1 MDFIKNKLL
10 TIVLVLCLAFTVF
23 IGITA
28 GRDGNTGTIQQI
40 VNGAIAP
47 VQKYV
52 YIAGQRISNVFY
64 YISSIASTRQENSDL
79 KKRVDEL
86 NRKLVDND
94 RYTRENEQ
102 LNSLLKFKEDHAN
115 LSTVGGN
122 VIGRVGENWF
132 HIIILDV
139 GENDGV
145 KEGQYVV
152 DGSALI
158 GKIYETTAT
167 TSKVITIIDQGANIP
182 AMIGSTGDT
191 GVVSG
196 MGDTESEAK
205 CSMKYVPLTSNAK
218 VGDAVV
224 TSNVVSDENYTV
236 PSDILIGY
244 IDSIEDDEAK
254 LMKVVFLNPVANLS
268 RLEKVLVITE

>member
-10 TIVLVLCLAFTVF
+10 TIVLVLCLAFTIF

-28 GRDGNTGTIQQI
+28 GRDGNSGTIQQI
-40 VNGAIAP
+40 VNTAIAP

-52 YIAGQRISNVFY
+52 YATGQRIGNVFY
-64 YISSIASTRQENSDL
+64 YISSIASTRQENSEL
-79 KKRVDEL
+79 KTRVEEL
-86 NRKLVDND
+86 NERLVNYE

-102 LNSLLKFKEDHAN
+102 LNSLLKFKDEHAD
-115 LSTVGGN
+115 LSVVGGN

-132 HIIILDV
+132 QIIMLDV

-145 KEGQYVV
+145 RKGQYVI
-152 DGSALI
+152 DGNALV

-167 TSKVITIIDQGANIP
+167 TSKVITVMDQSANIP
-182 AMIGSTGDT
+182 AMIASTGDT

-196 MGDTESEAK
+196 LGEAGNDAQ
-205 CSMKYVPLTSNAK
+205 CRMKYVPLTSTSK
-218 VGDAVV
+218 VGDTVV
-224 TSNVVSDENYTV
+224 TSDVVSDESYTV
-236 PSDILIGY
+236 PSDILIGH
-244 IDSIEDDEAK
+244 IESIEDDEAK
-254 LMKVVFLNPVANLS
+254 LMKVVYLAPAANLS

>member
-10 TIVLVLCLAFTVF
+10 TIVLVLCLAFTIF

-40 VNGAIAP
+40 ISGAISP

-52 YIAGQRISNVFY
+52 YAAGQRISNVFY
-64 YISSIASTRQENSDL
+64 YISSIASTREENSEL
-79 KKRVDEL
+79 KTRVQEL
-86 NRKLVDND
+86 NGKLVDYD

-102 LNSLLKFKEDHAN
+102 LNGLLKFKDEHAD
-115 LSTVGGN
+115 LSMVGAN
-122 VIGRVGENWF
+122 VTGRVGENWF
-132 HIIILDV
+132 HIITLDV

-145 KEGQYVV
+145 KEGQYVT
-152 DGSALI
+152 DGKALV
-158 GKIYETTAT
+158 GKVYETTAN
-167 TSKVITIIDQGANIP
+167 TSKVITVMDQSANIP
-182 AMIGSTGDT
+182 AMIATTGDT

-196 MGDTESEAK
+196 LGNSGSETQ
-205 CSMKYVPLTSNAK
+205 CRMKYVPLTSTAK

-224 TSNVVSDENYTV
+224 TSNVVSDESHIV
-236 PSDILIGY
+236 PSDIFIGY
-244 IDSIEDDEAK
+244 IQSIEDDEAK
-254 LMKVVFLNPVANLS
+254 LMKVVYLDPVADLS

>member
-1 MDFIKNKLL
+1 M
-10 TIVLVLCLAFTVF
+10 
-23 IGITA
+23 
-28 GRDGNTGTIQQI
+28 
-40 VNGAIAP
+40 
-47 VQKYV
+47 
-52 YIAGQRISNVFY
+52 
-64 YISSIASTRQENSDL
+64 
-79 KKRVDEL
+79 
-86 NRKLVDND
+86 
-94 RYTRENEQ
+94 
-102 LNSLLKFKEDHAN
+102 
-115 LSTVGGN
+115 
-122 VIGRVGENWF
+122 
-132 HIIILDV
+132 
-139 GENDGV
+139 
-145 KEGQYVV
+145 
-152 DGSALI
+152 
-158 GKIYETTAT
+158 
-167 TSKVITIIDQGANIP
+167 ITIIDQGANIP

>member
-40 VNGAIAP
+40 VNSAISP

-52 YIAGQRISNVFY
+52 YAAGQRIGNVFY

-79 KKRVDEL
+79 KTKVDEL
-86 NRKLVDND
+86 NGKLVDYD
-94 RYTRENEQ
+94 RYARENEQ
-102 LNSLLKFKEDHAN
+102 LNSLLKFKEEHAN
-115 LSTVGGN
+115 LTTVGGN

-132 HIIILDV
+132 QVIILDI

-152 DGSALI
+152 DGSALV

-167 TSKVITIIDQGANIP
+167 TSKVITVMDQSANIP

-196 MGDTESEAK
+196 MGNSGKEAQ
-205 CSMKYVPLTSNAK
+205 CRMKYVPLTSVAK

-224 TSNVVSDENYTV
+224 TSNIVSDESYTV

-244 IDSIEDDEAK
+244 IESIEDDEAK
-254 LMKVVFLNPVANLS
+254 LMKVVYLNPVADLS
-268 RLEKVLVITE
+268 RLDKVLVITE

>member
-10 TIVLVLCLAFTVF
+10 TIVLVLCLAFTIF

-40 VNGAIAP
+40 VNSAISP

-52 YIAGQRISNVFY
+52 YTAGQRIGNVFY
-64 YISSIASTRQENSDL
+64 YISSIASTRKENSDL
-79 KKRVDEL
+79 KTKVDEL
-86 NRKLVDND
+86 NGKLVDYD
-94 RYTRENEQ
+94 RYARENEQ
-102 LNSLLKFKEDHAN
+102 LNSLLKFKDEHAN

-132 HIIILDV
+132 QVIILDI
-139 GENDGV
+139 GENDGIKV
-145 KEGQYVV
+145 GQYVV
-152 DGSALI
+152 NGSALV
-158 GKIYETTAT
+158 GKIYEVTAT
-167 TSKVITIIDQGANIP
+167 TSKVITVMDQSANIP
-182 AMIGSTGDT
+182 AMIGSTGET

-196 MGDTESEAK
+196 MGDSGSEAQ
-205 CSMKYVPLTSNAK
+205 CRMKYVPLTSTAK

-224 TSNVVSDENYTV
+224 TSNIVSDESYTV

-244 IDSIEDDEAK
+244 IESIEDDEAK
-254 LMKVVFLNPVANLS
+254 LMKMVYLDPVAELS
-268 RLEKVLVITE
+268 RLYKVLVITE

>member
-1 MDFIKNKLL
+1 MDFLKNKLL
-10 TIVLVLCLAFTVF
+10 TIVLVLCLAFTIF

-28 GRDGNTGTIQQI
+28 GRGGNTGTVQQI
-40 VNGAIAP
+40 VNSAIAP

-52 YIAGQRISNVFY
+52 YAAGQRISNVFY
-64 YISSIASTRQENSDL
+64 YISSIAATRQENSEL
-79 KKRVDEL
+79 KAKVDEL
-86 NRKLVDND
+86 NKQLVDID
-94 RYTRENEQ
+94 RYARENEQ
-102 LNSLLKFKEDHAN
+102 LNNLLKFKEEHSD

-132 HIIILDV
+132 QIIMLDI

-152 DGSALI
+152 DGTALI

-167 TSKVITIIDQGANIP
+167 TSKVITVIDQNANIP

-196 MGDTESEAK
+196 IGDSGSEAK
-205 CSMKYVPLTSNAK
+205 CRMKYVPLTSTAK

-224 TSNVVSDENYTV
+224 TSNVVSDDSYTV

-244 IDSIEDDEAK
+244 IENIEDDEAK
-254 LMKVVFLNPVANLS
+254 LMKVVYLNPVADLS
-268 RLEKVLVITE
+268 RIEKVLVITE

>member
-10 TIVLVLCLAFTVF
+10 TIVLVLCLAFTIF

-40 VNGAIAP
+40 VSGAIAP

-52 YIAGQRISNVFY
+52 YMAGQRISNVFY
-64 YISSIASTRQENSDL
+64 YVSSIASTRQENSDL
-79 KKRVDEL
+79 KKNIDEL
-86 NRKLVDND
+86 NRKLVDNE
-94 RYTRENEQ
+94 RYARENEQ
-102 LNSLLKFKEDHAN
+102 LNSLLKFKEEHVN
-115 LSTVGGN
+115 ISTVGGN

-167 TSKVITIIDQGANIP
+167 TSKVITVIDQVANIP

-196 MGDTESEAK
+196 MGDAGSEAK
-205 CSMKYVPLTSNAK
+205 CSMKYVPLTSTAK

-254 LMKVVFLNPVANLS
+254 LMKVVYLNPVANLS